1 MPSTL
6 APFYISLAISGRS
19 QEFFEGYRDVAIA
32 LLFAS
37 AAHWE
42 AVGGRR
48 EVTDCNQNS
57 VGFLHNVCVFCFCV
71 EAKTDKS
78 QSIIS
83 LATGSAHFLGAANKS
98 LLSRSRKPSK

>member
-1 MPSTL
+1 MREGGS
-6 APFYISLAISGRS
+6 SGGTWAGLFLWRGS
-19 QEFFEGYRDVAIA
+19 RQEFFEGYRDVAIA

-71 EAKTDKS
+71 AAQTD
-78 QSIIS
+78 
-83 LATGSAHFLGAANKS
+83 
-98 LLSRSRKPSK
+98 

>member
-1 MPSTL
+1 MDFAFELWQFSKGIL
-6 APFYISLAISGRS
+6 IYN

-42 AVGGRR
+42 AVGGQR

-71 EAKTDKS
+71 AAQTD
-78 QSIIS
+78 
-83 LATGSAHFLGAANKS
+83 
-98 LLSRSRKPSK
+98 

>member
-1 MPSTL
+1 MNVPEELRIEAVT
-6 APFYISLAISGRS
+6 

-42 AVGGRR
+42 AVGGQR

-71 EAKTDKS
+71 AAQTD
-78 QSIIS
+78 
-83 LATGSAHFLGAANKS
+83 
-98 LLSRSRKPSK
+98 

>member
-1 MPSTL
+1 MDFAFELWQFSKGIL
-6 APFYISLAISGRS
+6 IYN

-42 AVGGRR
+42 AVGGQR

-57 VGFLHNVCVFCFCV
+57 VGFLHNVCVFCLCV
-71 EAKTDKS
+71 EAKTD
-78 QSIIS
+78 
-83 LATGSAHFLGAANKS
+83 
-98 LLSRSRKPSK
+98 

>member
-1 MPSTL
+1 MEVGAL
-6 APFYISLAISGRS
+6 QG
-19 QEFFEGYRDVAIA
+19 QEFFEGYRDVLIA

-42 AVGGRR
+42 AVGGQR

-71 EAKTDKS
+71 AAQTD
-78 QSIIS
+78 
-83 LATGSAHFLGAANKS
+83 
-98 LLSRSRKPSK
+98 